1 MRKFL
6 LGWVAATL
14 FAAGL
19 KTIFDMLLWAL
30 VFTTAVHQ
38 PPVASDLPSAALAF
52 VASLAVYW
60 IDFLVAF
67 AVAFFVARRFP
78 SARLCIFAVAGV
90 LALIVPTIVFV
101 GPQFLVL
108 LWQNTLA
115 EIAIGAVAG
124 VVCGWISRSAETV
137 PMTA

>member
-6 LGWVAATL
+6 LGWLAATL

-38 PPVASDLPSAALAF
+38 APAASDFPSAFLGFVGTLAI
-52 VASLAVYW
+52 YW

-67 AVAFFVARRFP
+67 AVAFFIARRFP
-78 SARLCIFAVAGV
+78 AARLRIFVVAGA
-90 LALIVPTIVFV
+90 LALIVPTIVFL

-115 EIAIGAVAG
+115 EIAVGAVAG
-124 VVCGWISRSAETV
+124 LVCGWISRPTESVPASA
-137 PMTA
+137 